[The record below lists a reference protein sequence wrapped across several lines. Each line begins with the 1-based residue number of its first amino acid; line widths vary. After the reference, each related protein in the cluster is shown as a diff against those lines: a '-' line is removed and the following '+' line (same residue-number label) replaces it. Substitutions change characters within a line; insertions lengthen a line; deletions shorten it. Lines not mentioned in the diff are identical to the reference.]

1 MKMEIVL
8 ILSFQFICLL
18 LYFFAQLPWLALPV
32 QCWIE
37 TAREKTFFQFLLIQY
52 EINCRFFL
60 DALDK
65 AKFFFSYWLFLSSK
79 DVAFCQILFKNDHM
93 SFFVLY
99 FINML
104 YYIDFSYVKSTLH
117 SWGKSYMVIVYNPVL
132 LESVYLYLIE
142 DLCICIPKRYW
153 SIVFLWYLYL
163 FLYQSNE
170 LGSVPP
176 SDICLQE
183 F

>member
-65 AKFFFSYWLFLSSK
+65 AKFFFPIGCFCHQKMLHFVRYFLKMITWVFLS
-79 DVAFCQILFKNDHM
+79 CILLICCITLIFH
-93 SFFVLY
+93 
-99 FINML
+99 
-104 YYIDFSYVKSTLH
+104 VKSTLH